1 MKAKLVAVSICM
13 LLISVSFVSV
23 VGAQENKIKIKEANE
38 ILDHSTSKLRVIKN
52 KLIEKLG
59 EERYQKIEGD
69 ISDKIDIH
77 FMTISPVDYELPFYE
92 FLKEIAVFIV
102 AIALLILGHNFVG
115 EGLGAVLCVLLL
127 GIPVLLLAIVVTL
140 LDFSEAMSMNGID
153 FRSLIEDFGVLGT
166 LLICIFLIPC
176 LIVVLC
182 AVFVLVTP
190 IVWIDLM
197 ASLIQYA
204 ISNA

>member
-1 MKAKLVAVSICM
+1 MKTKLIVLSIGM

-23 VGAQENKIKIKEANE
+23 VNATVVLSESNSSKFGIIK
-38 ILDHSTSKLRVIKN
+38 D

-59 EERYQKIEGD
+59 LEKYQKIEGD
-69 ISDKIDIH
+69 VSDKIDIQ
-77 FMTISPVDYELPFYE
+77 FMTILPVDYDLPFYL
-92 FLKEIAVFIV
+92 FLRDIAVFIV

-190 IVWIDLM
+190 IMWVDLM
-197 ASLIQYA
+197 TDLIQYA